1 MEPMIEVKDLV
12 KSFRTSRGIFR
23 KSQYNR
29 TVEAVAKISFSIK
42 PKEIISVVGESGSG
56 KTTLG
61 KIMVRLIEPSSG
73 SILFEGQDIFNLKTK
88 GMLNFRRNAQM
99 ILQDPYDS
107 LNPLYSIET
116 SVVQPLNIFM
126 KNMPMK
132 TKREI
137 AIMNLE
143 KVGLSPGEQFLQ
155 KRPGELS
162 GGQRQRVSIA
172 RAMIMDPKFVVAD
185 EPVSMLDASLRAEIL
200 NKMKKLNDTNG
211 VSFMYITH
219 DIATAKFMGD
229 RILIF
234 YKGTI
239 VEQGKTSAVINHP
252 SHPYTRL
259 LIDSVPPI
267 DPEKAKDYLS
277 FTEKSGIE
285 EQISAGNNGCR
296 FANRCPHVMEMCR
309 TSAPSEVN
317 IDSDHRVSCFL
328 YG

>member
-1 MEPMIEVKDLV
+1 MEPIIEVKDLV
-12 KSFRTSRGIFR
+12 KSFRTSSGIFR
-23 KSQYNR
+23 KKQH
-29 TVEAVAKISFSIK
+29 TEVVEAVAKVSFSIQ
-42 PKEIISVVGESGSG
+42 PREIVSVVGESGSG

-61 KIMVRLIEPSSG
+61 RLMVRLLEPNSG
-73 SILFEGQDIFNLKTK
+73 KIFFEGQDIFKLKTK
-88 GMLNFRRNAQM
+88 KMLDFRRNVQM

-116 SVVQPLNIFM
+116 SVIQPLNIFM

-137 AIMNLE
+137 VIMNLE
-143 KVGLSPGEQFLQ
+143 KVGLSPAEQFMR

-172 RAMIMDPKFVVAD
+172 RAMIMDPKFIVAD

-200 NKMKKLNDTNG
+200 NKMKKLKDTNNL
-211 VSFMYITH
+211 SFMFITH

-239 VEQGKTSAVINHP
+239 VEQGKTSAVINNP

-267 DPEKAKDYLS
+267 NPEEAKDYLS
-277 FTEKSGIE
+277 FEEEAGIE
-285 EQISAGNNGCR
+285 DQISAGNAGCR
-296 FANRCPHVMEMCR
+296 FANRCPHVMERCR
-309 TSAPSEVN
+309 TNAPSEVD
-317 IDSDHRVSCFL
+317 IDSDHKVSCFL

>member
-1 MEPMIEVKDLV
+1 MEPIIEVRDLV
-12 KSFRTSRGIFR
+12 KSFRASRGIFR
-23 KSQYNR
+23 KNQY
-29 TVEAVAKISFSIK
+29 TQVVEAVAKVSFSIK

-61 KIMVRLIEPSSG
+61 RLIVRLLEPNSG
-73 SILFEGQDIFNLKTK
+73 KILFKGQDIFTLKTK
-88 GMLNFRRNAQM
+88 DMLNFRRNVQM

-126 KNMPMK
+126 KNMSRK

-137 AIMNLE
+137 VIKNLE
-143 KVGLSPGEQFLQ
+143 KVGLNPAEQFLQ

-172 RAMIMDPKFVVAD
+172 RAMIMDPKLVVAD

-200 NKMKKLNDTNG
+200 NKMKKLKDTND
-211 VSFMYITH
+211 VSFMFITH

-234 YKGTI
+234 YKGAI
-239 VEQGKTSAVINHP
+239 VEQGNTSAVINNP

-267 DPEKAKDYLS
+267 NPEKARDYLS
-277 FTEKSGIE
+277 FKEEAGIE
-285 EQISAGNNGCR
+285 DQISTSSAGCR
-296 FANRCPHVMEMCR
+296 FANRCPFVMERCR
-309 TSAPSEVN
+309 TNAQNEVD
-317 IDSDHRVSCFL
+317 ISSDHRVSCFL